1 MEKLRLWLY
10 YFKHAFA
17 SIRGN
22 RLIYLISTGTI
33 SISLLLFG
41 AFVLIS
47 ANFDNWVQSWEKSLS
62 LSVYVKDGVDDRRK
76 EGIEKAIAALPG
88 AEIRGFISK
97 DKALR
102 DLRETLGSQAAL
114 LDGLSR
120 NPLPASYDVVF
131 RHGNLSRKELKRI
144 KESLENVE
152 GVDEVQYSEQWL
164 EQVEGFV
171 YFSRVLGLIVGGL
184 LCVAVLF
191 IVTNTIKL
199 AIYSRR
205 DEIEI
210 YKLVGATDWFVK
222 IPFLIEGALQGIAGA
237 GIALLVLFTAYC
249 LFTVRTIQL
258 FGLPVMDIIFLNGGQ
273 YALILFLG
281 LVLGLLGSF
290 VAIGRFFRFR

>member
-10 YFKHAFA
+10 YFKHALA

-41 AFVLIS
+41 AFVLLS
-47 ANFDNWVQSWEKSLS
+47 ANLGNWVESWEKSLS
-62 LSVYVKDGVDDRRK
+62 LSVYLKDGIDDRRK
-76 EGIEKAIAALPG
+76 EGVEEAIVALPG
-88 AEIRGFISK
+88 AEIKGFISK

-102 DLRETLGSQAAL
+102 DLKETLGFQAGFL
-114 LDGLSR
+114 EGLTR

-131 RHGNLSRKELKRI
+131 RHGNHSRQELKRI
-144 KESLENVE
+144 KETLEKVE

-164 EQVEGFV
+164 EQVEGFI

-191 IVTNTIKL
+191 IVTNTVKL

-205 DEIEI
+205 DELEI

-222 IPFLIEGALQGIAGA
+222 IPFLIEGALQGLVGA

-249 LFTVRTIQL
+249 LFTVRTIQV
-258 FGLPVMDIIFLNGGQ
+258 FGLPVMDVIFLNGGQ
-273 YALILFLG
+273 AALILFLG
-281 LVLGLLGSF
+281 FILGLLGSF
-290 VAIGRFFRFR
+290 VALGRFFRFR

>member
-1 MEKLRLWLY
+1 MGKLRLWLY

-17 SIRGN
+17 GIFGN
-22 RLIYLISTGTI
+22 RLIYFISTGTI

-47 ANFDNWVQSWEKSLS
+47 ANFSNWVQSWEKSLS
-62 LSVYVKDGVDDRRK
+62 LSVYIENGTSEEQK
-76 EGIEKAIAALPG
+76 EEIRKAIQRAPG
-88 AEIRGFISK
+88 AEIKEFISK
-97 DKALR
+97 EKAIR
-102 DLRETLGSQAAL
+102 DLAETLGSQAGL
-114 LDGLSR
+114 LEGLTK
-120 NPLPASYDVVF
+120 NPLPASYEVVF
-131 RHGNLSRKELKRI
+131 RNGDLGREELKQI
-144 KESLENVE
+144 KESLEQVK

-164 EQVEGFV
+164 EQIEGFV
-171 YFSRVLGLIVGGL
+171 NFTRILGLIVGGL

-222 IPFLIEGALQGIAGA
+222 TPFLLEGAVQGILGSV
-237 GIALLVLFTAYC
+237 IALSVLFLAYS
-249 LFTVRTIQL
+249 LFTLRTIQL
-258 FGLPVMDIIFLNGGQ
+258 FGLPVMDVIFLSTGQ
-273 YALILFLG
+273 YVLIVFLG

-290 VAIGRFFRFR
+290 VAIGRFFKL

>member
-1 MEKLRLWLY
+1 MGKLRLWLY
-10 YFKHAFA
+10 YCKHAFA
-17 SIRGN
+17 SILGN
-22 RLIYLISTGTI
+22 RLIYFISTGTI

-47 ANFDNWVQSWEKSLS
+47 SNFSNWVQSWEKSLS
-62 LSVYVKDGVDDRRK
+62 LSVYLESGTDEKQK
-76 EGIEKAIAALPG
+76 EEIRNAIQKVPG
-88 AEIRGFISK
+88 AEVKEFISK
-97 DKALR
+97 DKAMR
-102 DLRETLGSQAAL
+102 DLAETLGSQAGL
-114 LDGLSR
+114 LEGLTK
-120 NPLPASYDVVF
+120 NPLPASYEVVF
-131 RHGNLSRKELKRI
+131 RNGNFSREELKQV
-144 KESLENVE
+144 KESLEKVN

-164 EQVEGFV
+164 EQIEGLV
-171 YFSRVLGLIVGGL
+171 YATRVLGLIVGGL

-199 AIYSRR
+199 TIYSRR

-222 IPFLIEGALQGIAGA
+222 TPFLIEGAIQGMMGSV
-237 GIALLVLFTAYC
+237 IALSVLFAAYS

-258 FGLPVMDIIFLNGGQ
+258 FGLPVMDLIFFSAGQ

-290 VAIGRFFRFR
+290 VAIGRFFRF